1 VDITPQGHP
10 NLVIYLSNLG
20 SAHQTRFVRTGRM
33 EDLEEAIRITHQ
45 AVNIIPRD
53 HPALAG
59 RLNTLSTTLL
69 RRFERTGG
77 MEDLEEAIRITP

>member
-1 VDITPQGHP
+1 
-10 NLVIYLSNLG
+10 
-20 SAHQTRFVRTGRM
+20 M